1 MHIYTDEIERL
12 RGSIVTRGWGKKNCG
27 RFRGSIVKWICCSIS
42 TMGGGG
48 EECCIGVWKRGKC
61 DYRRANKLKVYSYG
75 GHLFVCVPACLTG
88 KSFWL
93 QI

>member
-1 MHIYTDEIERL
+1 MVVSGDRSL
-12 RGSIVTRGWGKKNCG
+12 NGFVVLSRQW
-27 RFRGSIVKWICCSIS
+27 
-42 TMGGGG
+42 GGGG
-48 EECCIGVWKRGKC
+48 ECCIGVWKRGKC